1 MKIAVYALARNDEAS
16 VDRWI
21 RNTSDADYLV
31 AADLGSTDST
41 VRVLRANSVIADAIG
56 QAGERFDTARNAA
69 MAMIPLDADVCVSMD
84 IDAHM
89 SSDWRAEIES
99 CWSAGATRMRYTY
112 LTHRGDG
119 RVERQYRSDHIHARL
134 GYSWVGPACETLV
147 ATGRETVIAARG
159 LTMFGTAPT
168 GKYGLE
174 HLPLLQLGHLE
185 DPSNAN
191 MLFCLA
197 REHAQNNLREEAVEH
212 FKKYLDLA
220 SATWPDQR
228 SEAMIW
234 LSRLMPHDRLR
245 WLRSSIVEAP
255 LRREAW
261 IQLADY
267 YYEKNEWVNLYAAA
281 LDGCHSARDSRNQL
295 DGSIGSDAKLWDLA
309 GLGAWNIGLK
319 PESLDLFAEAHRLEP
334 DNHRITNNYN
344 TVEAVVKG

>member
-1 MKIAVYALARNDEAS
+1 MKIAVYALAMNDAES

-21 RNTSDADYLV
+21 RNTRDADYLV
-31 AADLGSTDST
+31 VADLGSTDGT
-41 VRVLRANSVIADAIG
+41 VQALRANSVIADPIG
-56 QAGERFDTARNAA
+56 PAGTRFDTARNAA
-69 MAMIPLDADVCVSMD
+69 MDRIPLDADVCVSMD
-84 IDAHM
+84 MHAQM
-89 SSDWRAEIES
+89 SSEWRAEIES

-112 LTHRGDG
+112 MTHRSDG
-119 RVERQYRSDHIHARL
+119 RAERQHRSDHIHARL

-147 ATGRETVIAARG
+147 ATGEETVIAARG
-159 LTMFGTAPT
+159 LTMVGLAPT
-168 GKYGLE
+168 VKYWLE
-174 HLPLLQLGHLE
+174 HLPLLQLGHRE
-185 DPSNAN
+185 DPSSAD

-197 REHAQNNLREEAVEH
+197 REYAQNNLREEAVEH

-245 WLRSSIVEAP
+245 WLRSSIAEAP

-267 YYEKNEWVNLYAAA
+267 FYEKNEWANLYAAA
-281 LDGCHSARDSRNQL
+281 LDGCNSARNSSNQF
-295 DGSIGSDAKLWDLA
+295 DGPVGSDAKLWDLA

-344 TVEAVVKG
+344 TVKAVVKG